1 MDYEVFEEKTLEGF
15 GTGAVA
21 FAVLEAVA
29 TIGATGATSST
40 TTAAFLGPIGWVFL
54 VGLSILGIVTGLGK
68 GRATKPA

>member
-29 TIGATGATSST
+29 TVAPTASAS
-40 TTAAFLGPIGWVFL
+40 TAALLGPIGWVFL
-54 VGLSILGIVTGLGK
+54 IGLSILGIVTGIGK
-68 GRATKPA
+68 GKAPAPAPKA

>member
-29 TIGATGATSST
+29 TIGATSST
-40 TTAAFLGPIGWVFL
+40 ATAAAFLGPIGWVFL

-68 GRATKPA
+68 GRATKPT